1 MSTQFSNGRSAWR
14 GSNPTRQ
21 LDGLS
26 QPLTRSLE
34 SMTQDELRAQYE
46 KTSVML
52 NNP

>member
-1 MSTQFSNGRSAWR
+1 MNTQFNSKGNAWR

-26 QPLTRSLE
+26 QPLTRPLE
-34 SMTQDELRAQYE
+34 SMDQAELRIQYE